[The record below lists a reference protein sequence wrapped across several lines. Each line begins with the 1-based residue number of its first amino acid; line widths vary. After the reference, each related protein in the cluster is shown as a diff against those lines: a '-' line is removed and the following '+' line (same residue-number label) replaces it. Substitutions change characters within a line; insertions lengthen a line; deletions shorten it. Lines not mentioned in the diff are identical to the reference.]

1 MLENGQLKGIFATV
15 VTRCS
20 LLVRSFVVRQTSRL
34 VISFADVHKANRYGS
49 FVLVQRQA
57 SSSPT
62 RWEPELTRQ
71 SQDVDARE
79 TARTS
84 SAGDADARRILDLDS
99 RIQTLGRRIRQ
110 MRSRRRQASG
120 SGSQNL
126 AAEQLALR

>member
-1 MLENGQLKGIFATV
+1 MPENGQLKGIFATV
-15 VTRCS
+15 ATRCS

-62 RWEPELTRQ
+62 RWVPELTRQ

-79 TARTS
+79 TARTC
-84 SAGDADARRILDLDS
+84 SAGDARRILDLDS
-99 RIQTLGRRIRQ
+99 RIQTLARRIRQ
-110 MRSRRRQASG
+110 MRSRRRQGSG
-120 SGSQNL
+120 SRSQNL
-126 AAEQLALR
+126 AAEELTLR